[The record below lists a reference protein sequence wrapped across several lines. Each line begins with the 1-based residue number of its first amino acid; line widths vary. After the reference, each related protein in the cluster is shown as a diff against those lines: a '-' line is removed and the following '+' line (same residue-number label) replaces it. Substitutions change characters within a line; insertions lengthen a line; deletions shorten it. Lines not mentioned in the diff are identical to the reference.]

1 VAAHVEEEIFPLPT
15 PFATLPL
22 VQEVKGTVIVSSLL
36 GIREG
41 GYFDAYLAKLPR
53 GYQSMIPQVVAGEW
67 VPIELAMVHYR
78 TCDSLGLPPAEI
90 VRMGGLMAQR
100 LNSNAVA
107 LLLKLA
113 KTSGVTPWT
122 ALGQLQ
128 RVFEGSFRGGG
139 GTRVFKLGP
148 KEARVELVAF
158 PIVGIPWSRYGWRG
172 TLATNMERFCDR
184 CFATEL
190 RATSTSVSYRLA
202 WV

>member
-1 VAAHVEEEIFPLPT
+1 VASNVEEEVVPLPA
-15 PFATLPL
+15 PLASLPL
-22 VQEVKGTVIVSSLL
+22 VKEVRGTVIVSSIL
-36 GIREG
+36 GLREG
-41 GYFDAYLAKLPR
+41 GHFDAYVAHLPPAHR
-53 GYQSMIPQVVAGEW
+53 ETMTQIVAGEW

-78 TCDSLGLPPAEI
+78 ACDSLGLPPAEI
-90 VRMGGLMAQR
+90 VRMGGAMAQR

-122 ALGQLQ
+122 ALAQFG
-128 RVFEGSFRGGG
+128 RVFEGAFRGGG
-139 GTRVFKLGP
+139 GTRVVKLGP

-172 TLATNMERFCDR
+172 TLTTNMERFCER
-184 CFATEL
+184 CFATEI
-190 RATSTSVSYRLA
+190 RATSTSVVYRLA